1 MITAAHKTE
10 GVNRTKAMRIYPF
23 VFTGKERDPETGYS
37 YFGARYYDSD
47 LSGLFLSVDPM
58 SDKYPSISP
67 YAYCAW
73 NPVKLVDPD
82 GEDIWEI
89 NQQGKIVNHIKSND
103 RDAFYI
109 VDDKGNRMLDEN
121 NMVKY
126 KSISF
131 EYGSFSELPT
141 NNRLLNQTGFKANNN
156 SDGMDLFKFLADNT
170 SVEYG
175 LITTKG
181 SGSFLLTCHDAS
193 NVNATKYAKFLDSK
207 GFSIFS
213 IIHNHPEGSPP
224 SGFGSNDTHGD
235 KFSAQNLVSSHGN
248 IINFFVYTGN
258 DQKLTMYDGNAIYKK
273 DYCFSFKQ
281 FIMK

>member
-1 MITAAHKTE
+1 MKHTGEYERYRGFT
-10 GVNRTKAMRIYPF
+10 
-23 VFTGKERDPETGYS
+23 FTGKERDPETGYS
-37 YFGARYYDSD
+37 YFGARYYDCD
-47 LSGLFLSVDPM
+47 PSGLFLSVDPM
-58 SDKYPSISP
+58 SDKYQSVSP

-103 RDAFYI
+103 CDAFYI

-175 LITTKG
+175 LITTKNEG
-181 SGSFLLTCHDAS
+181 SVVLTNHKAGG
-193 NVNATKYAKFLDSK
+193 VFATSYAKKMSDAGATVTSV
-207 GFSIFS
+207 S
-213 IIHNHPEGSPP
+213 HNHPGGTGP
-224 SGFGSNDTHGD
+224 SGFDKKNTHGD
-235 KFSAQNLVSSHGN
+235 RFTAMRFHFSHNTKVAYY
-248 IINFFVYTGN
+248 VYT
-258 DQKLTMYDGNAIYKK
+258 KK
-273 DYCFSFKQ
+273 DNKMSEYDCEKRNGWKLWDTFRKQ
-281 FIMK
+281 Y